1 MEGDQ
6 PGEYQK
12 LVIKQ
17 FPPRT
22 LRETAEGAY
31 WKRFKAPVLAQQV
44 ASCTAPQDVAI
55 MLTKLKLCLTLQVGA
70 VSHVDFC
77 PISPHRCAV
86 TSSTRVCSPT
96 CQLPDM
102 P

>member
-1 MEGDQ
+1 MEPDQ

-44 ASCTAPQDVAI
+44 ARVLHNLQHLLACPWQLDHQT
-55 MLTKLKLCLTLQVGA
+55 LTGFGQQIGA
-70 VSHVDFC
+70 VSHLSFSPV
-77 PISPHRCAV
+77 SPHQCAV
-86 TSSTRVCSPT
+86 TSSTRVGFC
-96 CQLPDM
+96 C
-102 P
+102 

>member
-1 MEGDQ
+1 MAQPGLSGMENDQ

-44 ASCTAPQDVAI
+44 ASSLHSRTGC
-55 MLTKLKLCLTLQVGA
+55 C
-70 VSHVDFC
+70 HCVD
-77 PISPHRCAV
+77 RA
-86 TSSTRVCSPT
+86 
-96 CQLPDM
+96 
-102 P
+102 